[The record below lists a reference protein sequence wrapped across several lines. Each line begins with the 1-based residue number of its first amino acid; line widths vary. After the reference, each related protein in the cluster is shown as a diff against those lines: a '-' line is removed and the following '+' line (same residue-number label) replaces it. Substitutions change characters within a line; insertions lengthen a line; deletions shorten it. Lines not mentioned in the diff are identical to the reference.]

1 MSHFKFYS
9 AKHQRCTVQ
18 RCRLNIFHEFVHFK
32 IAATMSQ
39 QLHIEINNVVMT
51 MTVWS
56 VNL

>member
-1 MSHFKFYS
+1 
-9 AKHQRCTVQ
+9 
-18 RCRLNIFHEFVHFK
+18 
-32 IAATMSQ
+32 MSQ